1 MHGVQMLT
9 WKIQLVLFQQE
20 RRSKPLYISTWTV
33 QHSGTVLP
41 QVYVKSPFLC
51 PTCSR
56 AGVSSPSYGLWPV
69 RNQAAW
75 QDVSG
80 SPASKQNF
88 ICSSLSLTLPPD
100 HLPSWCLEK
109 LSPTIQ
115 SLVPKWLGTAAP
127 DHLGIPWNAIVNH
140 YIHGIMLIK
149 SNEHKMA
156 SLLKVSYVNS
166 RQWQINLW
174 NWRICDSCKIFKD
187 TSDKIQQEIPSKGK
201 VTWLY
206 FASTTTVYDMPLYI
220 LEAIY
225 FASRNTETSPVLC
238 AKELHFISVHWKVRN
253 CSSLS

>member
-1 MHGVQMLT
+1 MLNLPFSVQ
-9 WKIQLVLFQQE
+9 
-20 RRSKPLYISTWTV
+20 
-33 QHSGTVLP
+33 
-41 QVYVKSPFLC
+41 
-51 PTCSR
+51 R
-56 AGVSSPSYGLWPV
+56 ALE
-69 RNQAAW
+69 Q
-75 QDVSG
+75 G
-80 SPASKQNF
+80 SPAPAMVCGLLGTRQHGRMWVAVQQASKT
-88 ICSSLSLTLPPD
+88 SSAAPYHLHCRLTTS
-100 HLPSWCLEK
+100 PSWCLEK

-127 DHLGIPWNAIVNH
+127 DHLGIPWDAIVIH